1 MSAVEATAG
10 PGLRTQLH
18 GSRLPDGALW
28 AIIAVAVGFGLFAAV
43 PLGHGPVGFVV
54 VTTPLAIVATWTASR
69 VVEGHRQAANRLTTM
84 LVTVAF
90 ALAVTPLVSVL
101 WTVIQLGRARFDSA
115 FFTQTMSGVIGAGG
129 GALHAIA
136 GTLLVTAAAAVIS
149 VPIGVLTGVYL
160 VEYGHSGLSRW
171 ITMLVDVMTGIPS
184 IVAGL
189 FAFAMFEIFFGPSI
203 RFGIGGAVALSVLMI
218 PIVVRS
224 TEEML
229 KLVPADLREASYALG
244 TPKWKTITLVVL
256 PAAASG
262 ISAGIILAVARIIG
276 ETAPL
281 LIIAGTTTAL
291 NTNLFSGRMMT
302 LPVFAYSSYMS
313 PGVPPEASI
322 DRAWAAALTLM
333 VLVTILNLV
342 ARLIA
347 RWLAPKTA

>member
-1 MSAVEATAG
+1 VSAIEATTGA
-10 PGLRTQLH
+10 PLRTQLH
-18 GSRLPDGALW
+18 GARLPDAVLW
-28 AIIAVAVGFGLFAAV
+28 AILLASVSVGLFAAV

-54 VTTPLAIVATWTASR
+54 MTTSLTILGSWTASR
-69 VVEGHRQAANRLTTM
+69 IVEGRRRATNRLMTM

-90 ALAVTPLVSVL
+90 ALAVTPLISVL
-101 WTVIQLGRARFDSA
+101 WTVVQLGRARFDSA

-129 GALHAIA
+129 GALHALA
-136 GTLLVTAAAAVIS
+136 GTLLVAAAATVIS
-149 VPIGVLTGVYL
+149 VPIGVFTGVYL
-160 VEYGHSGLSRW
+160 VEYGGGSLSRW

-229 KLVPADLREASYALG
+229 KLVPGDLREASYALG

-262 ISAGIILAVARIIG
+262 ISAGIMLAVARIIG

-291 NTNLFSGRMMT
+291 NTNLFAGRMMT
-302 LPVFAYSSYMS
+302 LPVFAYTSYMS
-313 PGVPPEASI
+313 PGVPPEAST

-333 VLVTILNLV
+333 LLVTILNLI